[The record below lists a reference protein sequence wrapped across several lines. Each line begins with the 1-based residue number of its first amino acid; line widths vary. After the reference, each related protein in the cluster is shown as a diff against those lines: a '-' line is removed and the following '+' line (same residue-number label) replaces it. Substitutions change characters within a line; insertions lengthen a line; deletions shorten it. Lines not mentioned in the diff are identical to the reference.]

1 MTRPGRTRN
10 GAGAPLSDAVRSPG
24 VSYVYLG
31 LVRAVRPARTQ
42 GFEEVRDELRSTL
55 LAARG
60 LTTWQAFLIDA
71 VADADLTYAEDYRPA
86 DPSSLPGI
94 DLPGSDPSPTTS
106 TSPTGQGR

>member
-1 MTRPGRTRN
+1 M
-10 GAGAPLSDAVRSPG
+10 
-24 VSYVYLG
+24 
-31 LVRAVRPARTQ
+31 RPARTQ